1 MEKVFYDN
9 KPATLTKVGD
19 GSYRYA
25 WDIQPITIESAD
37 SDSIE
42 QYTAYEVFVWSPV
55 TANKITEAVINAMWP
70 MGYEQKLVNEYNSA
84 VLGLLPTDEAD
95 VKIKAYKDFLRD
107 RAMLKAQVD
116 KDCAEL
122 NIR

>member
-84 VLGLLPTDEAD
+84 LLGIFPEDEANA
-95 VKIKAYKDFLRD
+95 KIEAYRTFLVE
-107 RAMLKAQVD
+107 RAKLKAQVD
-116 KDCAEL
+116 KDCREL
-122 NIR
+122 GIR